1 MLPRR
6 REDPALLF
14 VPPRT
19 MRILHSKHARTN
31 DPDQRGA
38 ALLLSFL
45 VLIVILMICYQVN
58 RTVSGNQIEAT
69 RNSTLTSMELG
80 IDSLLLQIHEDL
92 KADAEGGGAEADE
105 GIDPADSLGAGMDGA
120 EGGEESSEPVDSKM
134 DDWATPDTVHIN
146 DQALRVLI
154 VDEDSKFNILGILN
168 QNEDEAEE
176 ALDIL
181 RRVLDNC
188 REETAHDID
197 SSQAAEMA
205 QAIQMHLKERRN
217 SLLPME
223 ERLSDPED
231 EQSDSAR
238 MPSTL
243 REFLV
248 LEPFEEHHFR
258 DFFDVDGN
266 RVHSIEW
273 FLTCYTT
280 VSSKS
285 GAASGGGYSVNVNTA
300 PRAVLE
306 SLFDPRDVEGR
317 LWAEVIEYRNTED
330 EETSESDE
338 EVEPMLD
345 EFGEEVLPM
354 KFFDNLEELE
364 ELQHFEAM
372 EEETKALIRR
382 RLVTTSQVF
391 TIFIVARQSTRNES
405 NQILEFNS
413 QRERELYERD
423 GTHLLKIVRSV
434 VWRQSNNESA
444 SIIPLI
450 RWDVLDHAPLE
461 VLDIDED

>member
-1 MLPRR
+1 
-6 REDPALLF
+6 
-14 VPPRT
+14 
-19 MRILHSKHARTN
+19 MRILHKHHAHPS
-31 DPDQRGA
+31 DPGQRGA

-58 RTVSGNQIEAT
+58 RTVSGNQTEAN
-69 RNSTLTSMELG
+69 RNRILTSMEWG
-80 IDSLLLQIHEDL
+80 IDSILLQIHEDL
-92 KADAEGGGAEADE
+92 KADAEGGGAGA
-105 GIDPADSLGAGMDGA
+105 GAAPADPLDAGLDGA
-120 EGGEESSEPVDSKM
+120 EGGEESSDPVDSKM

-146 DQALRVLI
+146 DQALRILI
-154 VDEDSKFNILGILN
+154 VDEDSKFNVLGILN

-181 RRVLDNC
+181 RRVLDFC
-188 REETAHDID
+188 REDTAHDID

-205 QAIQMHLKERRN
+205 QAILTHLKSRKD

-231 EQSDSAR
+231 EQADTAR
-238 MPSTL
+238 MPTSL
-243 REFLV
+243 REFIV
-248 LEPFEEHHFR
+248 LEPFEEHHFK

-280 VSSKS
+280 VTTKS
-285 GAASGGGYSVNVNTA
+285 GAASGGGFAVNVNTA
-300 PRAVLE
+300 PRAVLAA
-306 SLFDPRDVEGR
+306 LFDSREVDGR

-338 EVEPMLD
+338 DVEPMLD
-345 EFGEEVLPM
+345 EFGNEVLQM

-364 ELQHFEAM
+364 ELRNFEGM

-391 TIFIVARQSTRNES
+391 TIYVVARQSTRSES
-405 NQILEFNS
+405 NQIVEFSS

-461 VLDIDED
+461 VLDIDDN